1 MEKQI
6 KSATGIS
13 RRTFIR
19 GGIAAGV
26 ILSLDPLKVFAQENN
41 GGVDVWV
48 ITSTDKARMMQKC
61 MEIIKANGGFGNA
74 KKVAL
79 KVNAGWDRAPEIG
92 ANTHPELVD
101 GFLKGCA
108 EAGIKEVILPEFTC
122 HPANKTFVT
131 SGILA
136 AAEKYKAEIIDL
148 GKDKKSFEKVKLDKA
163 GSLKEA
169 EVSNYFL
176 NPDIAVVNM
185 PVAKHHGGAGL
196 TMAMK
201 NWMGA
206 VKDRGYWHKN
216 DLHQCIAD
224 IATLIKPQWTII
236 DATRTMMDSGPQGPG
251 KELKTPNMIIIS
263 KDQVAADAY
272 TAKTLFPESTA
283 AKAKYIQ
290 KAGEMGAGI
299 ADLAKMKITKFEV

>member
-1 MEKQI
+1 MKKQDC
-6 KSATGIS
+6 SLPGLS
-13 RRTFIR
+13 RRTFIK

-26 ILSLDPLKVFAQENN
+26 ILTLDPFKILAQESA
-41 GGVDVWV
+41 VDVWV

-74 KKVAL
+74 KKVVL
-79 KVNAGWDRAPEIG
+79 KINAGWDRTPEIG
-92 ANTHPELVD
+92 ANTHPALVD

-108 EAGIKEVILPEFTC
+108 EAGIKDIVLPEFTC
-122 HPANKTFVT
+122 HPANKTFVS

-136 AAEKYKAEIIDL
+136 VAEKHKAEMIDL
-148 GKDKKSFEKVKLDKA
+148 GKDKKSFVKMKLEKAV
-163 GSLKEA
+163 SLKEA

-176 NPDIAVVNM
+176 NPDFGVVNM
-185 PVAKHHGGAGL
+185 PVAKHHSGAGL

-206 VKDRGYWHKN
+206 VNDRGFWHKN

-236 DATRTMMDSGPQGPG
+236 DATRIMMDSGPQGPA
-251 KELKTPNMIIIS
+251 KELKTPNMIIIC

-283 AKAKYIQ
+283 TKAKYIQ

-299 ADLAKMKITKFEV
+299 SDIGKMKITKIEA